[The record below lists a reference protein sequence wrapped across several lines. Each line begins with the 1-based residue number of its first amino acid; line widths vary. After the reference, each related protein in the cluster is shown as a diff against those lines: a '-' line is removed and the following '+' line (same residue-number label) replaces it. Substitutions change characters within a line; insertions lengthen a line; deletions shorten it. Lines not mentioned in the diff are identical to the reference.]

1 METQTLST
9 IKSAIDKQYAYFH
22 SGKTLS
28 FESRREALKKLNAII
43 TQYEAEIF
51 QAVEQDL
58 GKCNMEA
65 FTTEVGIVQAEIS
78 HTLKHLRAW
87 MSPEWASTGLINF
100 PASSKIMSEPY
111 GVTLNIAP
119 WNYPFQLAIAP
130 AIGALAAGNTM
141 IIKPSEL
148 APATSSIL
156 AKIINPNFDE
166 GLLHVIEGAVEET
179 TELLNHKWDY
189 IFFTGGTQIGKIVYQ
204 AAAKYL
210 TPVTLELGG
219 KSPTIVH
226 SSANIKI
233 SARRIAW
240 GKFLNAGQT
249 CVAPDYIMVEES
261 IKDEFIKHLKAE
273 IEKLYGTNPIQNKEF
288 GKIINNKHFN
298 RLLSYLKDVNVIY
311 GGQYDE
317 QACKIAPSIVEPNS
331 LDSTIMNEE
340 IFGPIMPI
348 ITFKTVEEVITK
360 VKSKSK
366 PLALYIFSNKETFTN
381 QILNQTSSG
390 GVCVNDVIM
399 HMTGSSLPF
408 GGVGDSGIGAY
419 HGKFSFDTFSHKKAV
434 LHRQFWLDAPLRY
447 PPFNKIPLSL
457 LKKLLKH
464 VL

>member
-1 METQTLST
+1 METKTSST
-9 IKSAIDKQYAYFH
+9 IKSAIENQYSFFH

-28 FESRREALKKLNAII
+28 YEARRNALKKLDSILS
-43 TQYEAEIF
+43 QYETEIF
-51 QAVEQDL
+51 AAVEQDL

-148 APATSSIL
+148 APATSKVL
-156 AKIINPNFDE
+156 AKIINPNFDA

-204 AAAKYL
+204 AAAKHL

-249 CVAPDYIMVEES
+249 CVAPDYILIEES
-261 IKDEFIKHLKAE
+261 IKDEFIKHFKAE
-273 IEKLYGTNPIQNKEF
+273 IEKLYGSNPIQNNEY
-288 GKIINNKHFN
+288 GKIINNRHFN
-298 RLLSYLKDVNVIY
+298 RLISYLNDVNVIY
-311 GGQYDE
+311 GGKFDE
-317 QACKIAPSIVEPNS
+317 QACKIAPTIVETKSLNS
-331 LDSTIMNEE
+331 AIMNEE

-348 ITFKTVEEVITK
+348 ITFKTVEEVIAK

-366 PLALYIFSNKETFTN
+366 PLALYIFSNKEAFTN
-381 QILNQTSSG
+381 QILQHTSSG
-390 GVCVNDVIM
+390 GVCINDVIM
-399 HMTGSSLPF
+399 HMTGASLPF